1 MPERHETIVK
11 APNAVAMGPALSTQS
26 SPNTVRELVTVF
38 FRNQRLIKITF
49 LSTFAGAVLCIL
61 LFGIKYEADTQIL
74 IKHRRADEVVSTDS
88 SSREQT
94 TSTDVPTE
102 REINTEITLIKSG
115 DLLAA
120 VAKDCGLD
128 QREKHFWNILLPGR
142 DENWRVAKA
151 ARKLG
156 DDLKISEVP
165 QSNMIQVTY
174 RSHSPKMAESV
185 VSDLDKLYLAKHMAV
200 NRPPGA
206 FAFFHEQAQHYQDE
220 LEQAEGQ
227 LASYDLN
234 KDAADPD
241 LDREILLR
249 KAGEFDGSLRET
261 QADISQTDKRIRE
274 LNDLMGKTPDR
285 LTTQVTSGDNPQLLA
300 FLKSNLA
307 DLETKRT
314 DLLTKYQPSYRLVQ
328 EVDKQIADLK
338 SAIGAEGQ
346 KPVRQESTGEN
357 PTYELLKEELVKANE
372 DLKGYTAKASA
383 TAPVVDTYRQQA
395 LMMDQKGIQRQDMI
409 RNIKTAEANY
419 ILYVQK
425 QEQARI
431 SDEMDKNEI
440 LNVAIAETPSLPA
453 LPVFSP
459 LLLILAGGV
468 LALMIS
474 VAAAFFVDYLDSS
487 FRTPEELVQFMDLPL
502 LACFPK
508 NGHAPQFGLLTAGA
522 GMAEVRPVH
531 RPGPA
536 ASSWNSLALS
546 NPVTTGLGKL
556 FGFRGK
562 GR

>member
-1 MPERHETIVK
+1 MPEQRETIVK
-11 APNAVAMGPALSTQS
+11 ATNPVAMGPAFAVRS
-26 SPNTVRELVTVF
+26 SPNTVRELATVF

-49 LSTFAGAVLCIL
+49 LSTFAGAILCVL

-102 REINTEITLIKSG
+102 REINTEITLLKSG

-120 VAKDCGLD
+120 VAKDSGLD
-128 QREKHFWNILLPGR
+128 QREKHFWNFLFPGR

-156 DDLKISEVP
+156 DDLKISEIP
-165 QSNMIQVTY
+165 QSNMIEVAY
-174 RSHSPKMAESV
+174 RSHNPQLAHRV
-185 VSDLDKLYLAKHMAV
+185 VSDMDKLYLEKHMAV

-206 FAFFHEQAQHYQDE
+206 FAFFHEQTQHYQGE

-234 KDAADPD
+234 KDASDPD
-241 LDREILLR
+241 LDKEILLR
-249 KAGEFDGSLRET
+249 KAGEFDGNLRET
-261 QADISQTDKRIRE
+261 QADISQTDKRIGE
-274 LNDLMGKTPDR
+274 LRDLMGKTPDR

-328 EVDKQIADLK
+328 EVDKQIADLNT
-338 SAIGAEGQ
+338 AIAAEGQ

-357 PTYELLKEELVKANE
+357 PTYVLLKEELVKANE

-383 TAPVVDTYRQQA
+383 TAPVVETYRQQA

-419 ILYVQK
+419 MLYVQK

-431 SDEMDKNEI
+431 SDEMDKNDI
-440 LNVAIAETPSLPA
+440 LNVAIAETPSVPA

-474 VAAAFFVDYLDSS
+474 VAVAFFTDYLDPS
-487 FRTPEELVQFMDLPL
+487 FRTPEELVEFMELPL
-502 LACFPK
+502 LACFPR
-508 NGHAPQFGLLTAGA
+508 NGQAPQFGLLTAGA
-522 GMAEVRPVH
+522 GVADARH
-531 RPGPA
+531 RPSAPVGG
-536 ASSWNSLALS
+536 WNGLVLS
-546 NPVTTGLGKL
+546 NPVSAGLGKL

-562 GR
+562 RS